1 MLLQR
6 YQREIRELALERGVR
21 ELFHFTPAENVES
34 ILLNGL
40 ASRAYLQEHSIPFR
54 ATDRMRLDECL
65 DGVSLSIHSINQS
78 MFSAKKRE
86 YVGEWVILAF
96 DASILWTQPCRFCWV
111 NAASREIRNHSG
123 FIGGPWAFEKM
134 FEDRSVSLTDG
145 RSLRSIWLRE
155 DFEPTNNDAEVQV
168 LSPISP
174 SLLLGAIVRSHEIKN
189 ALEGLMKE
197 CDSVRPVIVND
208 ELFR

>member
-1 MLLQR
+1 M
-6 YQREIRELALERGVR
+6 R
-21 ELFHFTPAENVES
+21 ELFHFTPAVNVES

-40 ASRAYLQEHSIPFR
+40 ASRFVLQEHSIPFL

-78 MFSAKKRE
+78 MFSTKKRE
-86 YVGEWVILAF
+86 YVGEWVILGF
-96 DASILWTQPCRFCWV
+96 DANILWTHPCRFCWV
-111 NAASREIRNHSG
+111 NAASREMRNHSG

-134 FEDRSVSLTDG
+134 FEDRAVSLTDG
-145 RSLRSIWLRE
+145 RSLRSVRTRE
-155 DFEPTNNDAEVQV
+155 DFEPTDNDAEVQV

-174 SLLLGAIVRSHEIKN
+174 SLLLGAIVRNDEIKN

-197 CDSVRPVIVND
+197 CDSVRPVIIDD